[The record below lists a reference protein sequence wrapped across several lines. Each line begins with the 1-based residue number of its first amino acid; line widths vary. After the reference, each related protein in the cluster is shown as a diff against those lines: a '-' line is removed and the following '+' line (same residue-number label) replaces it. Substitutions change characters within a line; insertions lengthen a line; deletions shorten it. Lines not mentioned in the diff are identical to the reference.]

1 MLKTSNKKPQLNNF
15 ETNNKQN
22 LYATAMFLLQLTKI
36 GQPQGFK
43 KLTMHLGISDIE
55 NFGKYKMHSFSA
67 FLVMENLYEILM
79 DSF

>member
-1 MLKTSNKKPQLNNF
+1 
-15 ETNNKQN
+15 
-22 LYATAMFLLQLTKI
+22 MFLLQLTKI